1 LAVSQR
7 KTPCARIGFPFDK
20 RGRGHEFRRVTRPLL
35 LALALIAAAG
45 PALADARGR
54 EVEAV
59 MDEYLRLW
67 NAHDAAAVT
76 QRIYRM
82 PPGSR
87 MGDQAGLQAEFDRL
101 KAQGYDHSTKTA
113 LEGCLTG
120 KDDGLAEF
128 RFTRWKTDGTPLGP
142 KDRATLYRLHRFADG
157 WRIVELIPLDTT
169 AKVSC
174 RSYGP

>member
-7 KTPCARIGFPFDK
+7 KTRRARVGFPFDK
-20 RGRGHEFRRVTRPLL
+20 RGRGHESRRVIRRLL
-35 LALALIAAAG
+35 LTLALVAAAG

-67 NAHDAAAVT
+67 NAHDAVAISE
-76 QRIYRM
+76 RIYRM
-82 PPGSR
+82 PAGSR
-87 MGDQAGLQAEFDRL
+87 MGDAAALQAEFDRL

-157 WRIVELIPLDTT
+157 WRIVELIPLDP
-169 AKVSC
+169 AARVSC
-174 RSYGP
+174 RSIP